1 MKCVDVR
8 ELGDK
13 KISGGEHNSN
23 DAQKRLW
30 KQHQANEYL
39 HVNDDNEAVCFGC
52 FTKAACNATLVDI
65 CGDCAG
71 KKGREALL
79 AVVAPKYYG
88 LCYFCN
94 SYKFNMEQINARLCG
109 KCHRRVADITK
120 EYNKSG
126 GQFGHDPFWK
136 HMRKKHGKEW
146 KKILTGEDVK
156 KVRI

>member
-1 MKCVDVR
+1 MGVR
-8 ELGDK
+8 KLGNDR

-30 KQHQANEYL
+30 KKHQSNEYL
-39 HVNDDNEAVCFGC
+39 HVNDSNEAVCFGC
-52 FTKAACNATLVDI
+52 FTKTACNATLVDI

-94 SYKFNMEQINARLCG
+94 DYRFNMEQINARLCM

-120 EYNKSG
+120 QYNKNG
-126 GQFGHDPFWK
+126 GQMGTPFVK
-136 HMRKKHGKEW
+136 EMRRKHGKEW
-146 KKILTGEDVK
+146 SLILAEEEK
-156 KVRI
+156 RNVRV